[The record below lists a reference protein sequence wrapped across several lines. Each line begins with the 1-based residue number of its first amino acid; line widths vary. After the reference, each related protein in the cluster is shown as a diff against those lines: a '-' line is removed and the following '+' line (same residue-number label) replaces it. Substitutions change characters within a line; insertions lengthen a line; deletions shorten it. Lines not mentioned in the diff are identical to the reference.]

1 MAIIPEPTVST
12 ATLIDQHHEAHQD
25 DPRPHLGASLLGHH
39 CDRYLWLS
47 FRWARPER
55 FPGRIL
61 RLFRRGQNEE
71 RIIISDLRAI
81 GVDVKTTGG
90 AQDRVDFGNHVS
102 GSMDGIANSGVP
114 EAPKSRHVLEFKTHG
129 KKSFDDLEKNGLEK
143 SKPQHFAQCQ
153 VYMLGSEID
162 RALYVAVCKDDDRYY
177 FERVKLD
184 KERAQAY
191 VDRGHRIVAEPAP
204 PPPISN
210 DPTWYQ
216 CRMCN
221 YHEFCHKGALP
232 AVNCRTCAHSTP
244 CSDSTWRCE
253 RHQADGIPVEFQR
266 TGCDNHALHPDLV
279 PWEMD
284 QDASTEW
291 EPVYIIEGKPVIN
304 GEGGYC
310 STEIIANPKICSLD
324 DEFVHE
330 VKKHFPGAKIVR

>member
-12 ATLIDQHHEAHQD
+12 ATLIDDHHAQHQD
-25 DPRPHLGASLLGHH
+25 APRPHLGASLLGHY

-81 GVDVKTTGG
+81 GVDVKTTNG

-114 EAPKSRHVLEFKTHG
+114 EAPKSRHVLEFKTHS
-129 KKSFDDLEKNGLEK
+129 KKSFDDLEKHGLEK

-153 VYMLGSEID
+153 VYMLGSKID

-191 VDRGHRIVAEPAP
+191 VDRGHRLVNEPGL
-204 PPPISN
+204 PPPIST

-216 CRMCN
+216 CRLCS
-221 YHEFCHKGALP
+221 YHDFCHKGALP
-232 AVNCRTCAHSTP
+232 VVNCRTCAHSTP

-291 EPVYIIEGKPVIN
+291 EPVYIIEGRPVIN
-304 GEGGYC
+304 GEGGYL
-310 STEIIANPKICSLD
+310 SSEIIANPLVCSLD
-324 DEFVHE
+324 DDGVKEI
-330 VKKHFPGAKIVR
+330 KKHFPGAKIVG

>member
-12 ATLIDQHHEAHQD
+12 ATLIDQHHEDHQD

-81 GVDVKTTGG
+81 GVDVKTTNG

-114 EAPKSRHVLEFKTHG
+114 EAPKSRHVLEFKTHS
-129 KKSFDDLEKNGLEK
+129 KKSFDDLEKHGLEK

-153 VYMLGSEID
+153 VYMLGSKID

-221 YHEFCHKGALP
+221 YHDFCHKGALP

-310 STEIIANPKICSLD
+310 SSEIVANPKMCSVD
-324 DEFVHE
+324 DPNILALRETF
-330 VKKHFPGAKIVR
+330 GAKIVG